1 MESERENEKNEPD
14 SETVLKAQITR
25 KWFPWQ
31 R

>member
-14 SETVLKAQITR
+14 SEIVLNAQITR

-31 R
+31 Q